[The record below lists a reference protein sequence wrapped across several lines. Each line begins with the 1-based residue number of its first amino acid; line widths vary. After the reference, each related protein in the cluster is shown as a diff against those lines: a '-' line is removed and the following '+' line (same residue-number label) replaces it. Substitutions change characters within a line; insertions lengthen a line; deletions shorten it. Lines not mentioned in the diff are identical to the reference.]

1 MTPDELLALVPS
13 LAGDF
18 KSIDAHLRALD
29 KHLTLRSY
37 IDGYV
42 LGDVDSKIWV
52 ALRSNRAAL
61 GFIRK
66 GSLGNLSRW
75 FTFVEKNH
83 PEIQEE
89 IKQAEAAKAAK
100 QAAAGKAGG
109 SYNITLPDADKGV
122 VTRFLPEP
130 SFVLSYLLMLDWNLR

>member
-1 MTPDELLALVPS
+1 MTPDELQALVPS

-37 IDGYV
+37 IDGYT
-42 LGDVDSKIWV
+42 LGDIDTKIWL

-61 GFIRK
+61 GFVRK
-66 GSLGNLSRW
+66 GSLANLSRW

-89 IKQAEAAKAAK
+89 IKSAEAAKAAK

-109 SYNITLPDADKGV
+109 SYNITLPDAEKGV

-130 SFVLSYLLMLDWNLR
+130 SSVLTHPNPFFLVVP